1 MVWIMKNNKVKCF
14 LPCRKGSERVPKKN
28 ILPFSNYEKGLLQ
41 IKLEQLL
48 STKNISE
55 IILSTNDQLIID
67 YASNLKS
74 CKIKIDIRPENLC
87 SSSTSTDDLIKY
99 AFNLIGENHVMW
111 THVTSPFVSSNVY
124 DNVINTYF
132 NMLKKDYDSLMTVS
146 KLNSFLW
153 FNNNPI
159 NYDRRNEK
167 WPRTQTLNPIYEI
180 NSAVFINS
188 YKTFKKSKDRIGF
201 KPFLF
206 ELDKIISHD
215 IDWPED
221 FILAE
226 ALLKSK
232 IAKV

>member
-14 LPCRKGSERVPKKN
+14 LPCRKGSERVQKN

>member
-1 MVWIMKNNKVKCF
+1 MRGF
-14 LPCRKGSERVPKKN
+14 QKKN

-41 IKLEQLL
+41 LKLEQLL

-74 CKIKIDIRPENLC
+74 SKIKIDIRPENLC

>member
-1 MVWIMKNNKVKCF
+1 M
-14 LPCRKGSERVPKKN
+14 RGSKN

>member
-1 MVWIMKNNKVKCF
+1 
-14 LPCRKGSERVPKKN
+14 
-28 ILPFSNYEKGLLQ
+28 
-41 IKLEQLL
+41 
-48 STKNISE
+48 
-55 IILSTNDQLIID
+55 
-67 YASNLKS
+67 
-74 CKIKIDIRPENLC
+74 
-87 SSSTSTDDLIKY
+87 
-99 AFNLIGENHVMW
+99 MW

-132 NMLKKDYDSLMTVS
+132 NMLKDYDSLMTVS